1 LVVGGWWL
9 LVNEGE
15 GFRDGERCALRAHGR
30 GRVLAKT
37 LVVDGWWLLVN
48 EGVCGL
54 FVRRMLM
61 IRFQLEFTPAQ
72 AGA

>member
-1 LVVGGWWL
+1 MGRVGL
-9 LVNEGE
+9 SLRAGE
-15 GFRDGERCALRAHGR
+15 GGDGESGA
-30 GRVLAKT
+30 LAKT

-54 FVRRMLM
+54 FVRRKLM